1 MNRMKK
7 LLASIFAVS
16 TCISMLACGVSATDV
31 EFQTNPQTV
40 TVGSETENVD
50 LTTGWRYLDN
60 NTDPAGDSTAEGYD
74 RLSWTKADY
83 DDSSW
88 NVAAGRFGAKRG
100 AIADLGGGCTPDV
113 LLNQYVDGTSDDDI
127 PAFFFRTTFQVKD
140 AGAVTKLQGQLLYD
154 DAAIVYING
163 VKVAA
168 FDEPDGGFASNLSYG
183 GSNAADPKTGNITAT
198 DTSML
203 VDGTNVLAVELHQ
216 GRQSSSD
223 IYLAVNEL
231 TASSEPESKKLEVDS
246 LTVNI
251 GATEDCLGI
260 TRYDTEST
268 AGVLHF
274 GGKDYTAEVKQA
286 SKTG

>member
-1 MNRMKK
+1 MTSLNRMKK
-7 LLASIFAVS
+7 LLASILAVS

-113 LLNQYVDGTSDDDI
+113 LLNQ
-127 PAFFFRTTFQVKD
+127 
-140 AGAVTKLQGQLLYD
+140 
-154 DAAIVYING
+154 
-163 VKVAA
+163 
-168 FDEPDGGFASNLSYG
+168 
-183 GSNAADPKTGNITAT
+183 
-198 DTSML
+198 
-203 VDGTNVLAVELHQ
+203 
-216 GRQSSSD
+216 
-223 IYLAVNEL
+223 
-231 TASSEPESKKLEVDS
+231 
-246 LTVNI
+246 
-251 GATEDCLGI
+251 
-260 TRYDTEST
+260 
-268 AGVLHF
+268 
-274 GGKDYTAEVKQA
+274 
-286 SKTG
+286 